1 MSIYGFI
8 HNNHILDLQEKFQ
21 QNKLDLSTLTE
32 NEMSGLIDLYQKQIN
47 EKLSK
52 IARIQKKINN

>member
-32 NEMSGLIDLYQKQIN
+32 NEISGLIDLYQKQIN
-47 EKLSK
+47 
-52 IARIQKKINN
+52 

>member
-47 EKLSK
+47 EKMSK

>member
-32 NEMSGLIDLYQKQIN
+32 NEMSGLINLYQNI
-47 EKLSK
+47 LGLM
-52 IARIQKKINN
+52 KKRKK

>member
-8 HNNHILDLQEKFQ
+8 HNNHILDLQERFQ

-32 NEMSGLIDLYQKQIN
+32 NEMSGLIELYQKQIN
-47 EKLSK
+47 ERMSK
-52 IARIQKKINN
+52 IERLQKKIN

>member
-8 HNNHILDLQEKFQ
+8 HNNHILDLQEKFK

-47 EKLSK
+47 EKMSK
-52 IARIQKKINN
+52 IDRIQKKINN

>member
-32 NEMSGLIDLYQKQIN
+32 NEMSGLIDLYHKQIN

-52 IARIQKKINN
+52 IDRIQKKINN